1 MADKT
6 VEEHNTF
13 SRWDCVGATL
23 MMGAFPVVVCI
34 LYEDKNIKGAI
45 MWGGFAALAAGGVFL
60 LSLIL
65 NERFLNRLV
74 NWIGYAVVIYF
85 GFWAWDV
92 INADIEKMATD
103 PALEEKKTQE
113 KEPQQN
119 AQL

>member
-1 MADKT
+1 M
-6 VEEHNTF
+6 
-13 SRWDCVGATL
+13 GATL

-65 NERFLNRLV
+65 SERFLSRLL
-74 NWIGYAVVIYF
+74 NLAGYAAMIYY
-85 GFWAWDV
+85 GFWAWEV

-103 PALEEKKTQE
+103 PALEEKKAQE
-113 KEPQQN
+113 KEPQQG
-119 AQL
+119 ARP

>member
-1 MADKT
+1 M
-6 VEEHNTF
+6 
-13 SRWDCVGATL
+13 GATL

-65 NERFLNRLV
+65 SERFLSRLV
-74 NWIGYAVVIYF
+74 NWIGYAVVIYC

-103 PALEEKKTQE
+103 PALEKKTQE

-119 AQL
+119 AQP